1 MWIVAIAW
9 MYVATMMTVAEAAS
23 PQGSVLAAIGIF
35 FFYGLLPTALVM
47 YLLNT
52 PTRRRARLAKEAKE
66 LHELAHAQHG
76 SDLSLGDTD
85 ARSLSASDA
94 LSSKREKNIG
104 V

>member
-23 PQGSVLAAIGIF
+23 PNGSVLAAIGIF
-35 FFYGLLPTALVM
+35 FFYGLFPTALVM

-52 PTRRRARLAKEAKE
+52 PSRRKSRLVKEAR
-66 LHELAHAQHG
+66 ELAQEQHDSALALDDADAG
-76 SDLSLGDTD
+76 RLSPG
-85 ARSLSASDA
+85 DA
-94 LSSKREKNIG
+94 LVPKGEKDID

>member
-23 PQGSVLAAIGIF
+23 PNGSVLAAIGIF
-35 FFYGLLPTALVM
+35 FFYGLFPTALVM

-52 PTRRRARLAKEAKE
+52 PSRRKSRLAKEAME
-66 LHELAHAQHG
+66 IHELAQEQHD
-76 SDLSLGDTD
+76 SALALDDADTG
-85 ARSLSASDA
+85 RLTSGDA
-94 LSSKREKNIG
+94 LVPKGEKDID